1 MTMIRWM
8 VVSLAALAF
17 AVPASAQTITPDH
30 GGFVLKRPL
39 RFSLL
44 PAPLDGAAK
53 PARIYAIELA
63 PSPAEPAAIGIAVQ
77 RKRNRMVALP
87 ARRIGAV
94 PLPTDLSGDA
104 QPRSSLM
111 LVDAW
116 QPVTGG
122 RLAGRTG
129 LAGGQAQQSRGQ
141 CDGALWQRLNQE
153 PRPVLADGAAGL

>member
-53 PARIYAIELA
+53 PARIYACLLYTS
-63 PSPAEPAAIGIAVQ
+63 PSP
-77 RKRNRMVALP
+77 R
-87 ARRIGAV
+87 
-94 PLPTDLSGDA
+94 DS
-104 QPRSSLM
+104 
-111 LVDAW
+111 
-116 QPVTGG
+116 
-122 RLAGRTG
+122 
-129 LAGGQAQQSRGQ
+129 
-141 CDGALWQRLNQE
+141 
-153 PRPVLADGAAGL
+153 